1 MGALA
6 SLLDAPEKIIAE
18 MNALGIPGA
27 EIRMEPSVKC
37 GVTGRHV
44 SVTIHGED
52 EESRDAHGHEHSHP
66 HEHDH
71 SHEHDHPHEHE
82 HAGMADIQSVICGL
96 PVSDA
101 VKENALAVYR
111 RIAEAE
117 SQVHGRPVAQIHFHE
132 VGAMDA
138 VADVVGVCLLTERLA
153 PERVVVSPVTTGFG
167 QVRCAHGILPV
178 PAPATAL
185 LLRGVPCRSGCVE
198 GELCTPT
205 GAALLAH
212 FADEF
217 GSLPTLSADRIGY
230 GMGKKDFP
238 AANCLRAFWGDAPRR
253 LPRIAEL
260 RCNLDDMTP
269 EAVGF
274 AVGALLDAGALDV
287 FAEPIFMKKN
297 RPATMLTCLCPEA
310 DAEKFA
316 RLMLMHTTTLGVHK
330 SVQERYTL
338 DPRVETV
345 ATSMGDVRVKRAE
358 GFGLSRSKPEY
369 DAAAAIARQQGI
381 PLSEVMDALQREL

>member
-1 MGALA
+1 M
-6 SLLDAPEKIIAE
+6 
-18 MNALGIPGA
+18 
-27 EIRMEPSVKC
+27 
-37 GVTGRHV
+37 
-44 SVTIHGED
+44 
-52 EESRDAHGHEHSHP
+52 
-66 HEHDH
+66 
-71 SHEHDHPHEHE
+71 
-82 HAGMADIQSVICGL
+82 
-96 PVSDA
+96 
-101 VKENALAVYR
+101 
-111 RIAEAE
+111 
-117 SQVHGRPVAQIHFHE
+117 
-132 VGAMDA
+132 
-138 VADVVGVCLLTERLA
+138 ERLA

-185 LLRGVPCRSGCVE
+185 LLRGVPCRSGSVE
-198 GELCTPT
+198 GEFCTPT
-205 GAALLAH
+205 GAAMLAH

-217 GSLPTLSADRIGY
+217 GSLPTLSADRTGY

-269 EAVGF
+269 ETMGF
-274 AVGALLDAGALDV
+274 AMGALLDTGALDV
-287 FAEPIFMKKN
+287 FAKPIFMKRN
-297 RPATMLTCLCPEA
+297 RSATMLTYLCPEA
-310 DAEKFA
+310 DAEKFV
-316 RLMLMHTTTLGVHK
+316 RLMLMHTTTLGVRK
-330 SVQERYTL
+330 SVQERYAL